1 LKKLSFI
8 LIALFVLGGSAVAFA
23 WWDTLSQTEEETLTI
38 GNGVVLQ
45 VAAVAEAPVGKV
57 LVPAGVV
64 LKANDLESIVLTYN
78 VKLDLEAVE
87 ALDLDVVASDIEI
100 GGSTANAGLV
110 QIAIVQAA
118 NEVNAEN
125 VLITVTVT
133 LNMPASEAVY
143 NAIKNQPITFTL
155 TFTATQVE

>member
-1 LKKLSFI
+1 MKKLSFI